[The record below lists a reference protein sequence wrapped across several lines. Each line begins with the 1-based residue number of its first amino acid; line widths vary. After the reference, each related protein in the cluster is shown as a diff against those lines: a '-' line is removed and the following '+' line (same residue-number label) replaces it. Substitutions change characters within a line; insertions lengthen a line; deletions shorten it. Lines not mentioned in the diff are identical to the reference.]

1 MQQEQNLQENFTAQ
15 ISFALQK
22 WKKYE
27 NQRKT
32 VSSCINNLET
42 EAGFAEQLQTGS
54 GTTGPI
60 GTALMVTHL
69 FVCFTSITTVLYL
82 STYAYCCCT

>member
-1 MQQEQNLQENFTAQ
+1 MQQEQNLQENFTVQ

-32 VSSCINNLET
+32 VSRCIDNLET

-54 GTTGPI
+54 GTTQQLMGYP
-60 GTALMVTHL
+60 ALCM
-69 FVCFTSITTVLYL
+69 FVCFITIYLYL
-82 STYAYCCCT
+82 SPYAYCCCA